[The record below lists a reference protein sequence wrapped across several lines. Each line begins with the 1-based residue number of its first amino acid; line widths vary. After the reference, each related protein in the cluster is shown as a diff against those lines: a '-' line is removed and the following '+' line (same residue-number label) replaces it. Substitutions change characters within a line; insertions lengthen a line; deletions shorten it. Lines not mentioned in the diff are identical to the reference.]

1 MIIFAANA
9 HQISDEYSQ
18 QKTISFTK
26 IKWSK
31 DTLLSAIY
39 DAIETSAIRGFYKLT
54 FNVYFQFKSDAMKE
68 AVKTLRNLG
77 YKVIVNQAEQ
87 ILTISW

>member
-1 MIIFAANA
+1 MHPHNFKITSIDIPGLAIIANP
-9 HQISDEYSQ
+9 S
-18 QKTISFTK
+18 
-26 IKWSK
+26 
-31 DTLLSAIY
+31 
-39 DAIETSAIRGFYKLT
+39 AIETSAIRGFYKLT

-77 YKVIVNQAEQ
+77 YKVTVNQAEQ